1 MMTWFITGASSG
13 LGRALAEHA
22 LRTGHQVV
30 ATARDTAAIDD
41 LRRDHPDAA
50 LTLSLDVTDRTSI
63 GAAVAAAEQRFGSI
77 DVLVNNAGYGYTAAV
92 EEGEDDAVER
102 LFATDFFGPATLIK
116 AALPGMRAAGTGT
129 IVNISSVGARIT
141 IPGGGYYSAAK
152 AALEGLSGSLRKEVE
167 PFGLRVLV
175 VEPGSFR
182 TEFRGR
188 SADRSDNRID
198 AYDEVL
204 GRTGETSLGEQR
216 GDPAKAAAAILAAV
230 EHSEPPRLLLLGTDA
245 LGGFHAAAD
254 EAARDVERFEHLTR
268 STDRERTTP

>member
-1 MMTWFITGASSG
+1 MTTWFITGASSG
-13 LGRALAEHA
+13 LGRALTEHA
-22 LRTGHQVV
+22 LATGHQVV

-41 LRRDHPDAA
+41 LRRGYPDTAF
-50 LTLSLDVTDRTSI
+50 TLALDVTDSASI
-63 GAAVAAAEQRFGSI
+63 KAAVAAAEQRFGNI

-92 EEGEDDAVER
+92 EEGEDDAVQR
-102 LFATDFFGPATLIK
+102 LFATNFFGPTTLITT
-116 AALPGMRAAGTGT
+116 ALPRMRAAGTGT

-152 AALEGLSGSLRKEVE
+152 AALEGLSGSLRKEIE
-167 PFGLRVLV
+167 PFGLHVMV

-188 SADRSDNRID
+188 SADRSENQID

-204 GRTGETSLGEQR
+204 GRTGEKALGEQR

-230 EHSEPPRLLLLGTDA
+230 EHPEPPKLLVLGTDA
-245 LGGFHAAAD
+245 LGGFHAAAGD
-254 EAARDVERFEHLTR
+254 AARDVERFEHLTR
-268 STDRERTTP
+268 STDVEQDDR